1 MVLPMSERHPL
12 RFLTNPEP
20 GVYIFNATDE
30 RGELQKFTLSKD
42 QLAGL
47 AVEATRLALCVRVKY
62 ASHADK

>member
-1 MVLPMSERHPL
+1 MSDRQPL

-30 RGELQKFTLSKD
+30 RGELQRFTLSKD

-47 AVEATRLALCVRVKY
+47 AVEATKLALCDRAKSST
-62 ASHADK
+62 ALSLA

>member
-1 MVLPMSERHPL
+1 MSKRHPL
-12 RFLTNPEP
+12 RFLTNPES

-30 RGELQKFTLSKD
+30 QGELQQFILSND

-47 AVEATRLALCVRVKY
+47 AVEATRLALCVRVIS